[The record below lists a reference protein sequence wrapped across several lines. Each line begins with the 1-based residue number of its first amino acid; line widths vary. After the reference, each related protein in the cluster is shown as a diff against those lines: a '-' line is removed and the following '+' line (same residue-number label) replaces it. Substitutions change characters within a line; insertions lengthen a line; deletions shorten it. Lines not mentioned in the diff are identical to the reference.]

1 MAQERTLGYAQ
12 GREEEPSKEEL
23 QRRME
28 EARDSISSTVN
39 DIKETV
45 AHQVENVKDAL
56 DWREHFKRAPVV
68 WSLGAVGVGFLAGY
82 GLAAAIK
89 GDASDDYSEAWSVPK
104 AYAAQP
110 ILGEP
115 SLGDYADS
123 AVTPRNIHGNG
134 GSDEGPGLLARFK
147 QTSAYDRL
155 SKEAASIGDR
165 LVEELSSTAHT
176 VVLPALLTKLKNW
189 IGLDLSAKQQQP
201 SVTNQ
206 ARGTAGQSH
215 RNAYEPVLE
224 RPS

>member
-1 MAQERTLGYAQ
+1 MAHERTLGYAPE
-12 GREEEPSKEEL
+12 REEEPSKEEL

-45 AHQVENVKDAL
+45 AHQVETVKDAL
-56 DWREHFKRAPVV
+56 DWREHFKRAPVA
-68 WSLGAVGVGFLAGY
+68 WSLGAAGVGFLAGY
-82 GLAAAIK
+82 GVAAAIK
-89 GDASDDYSEAWSVPK
+89 GDSREDYSDVWSIPK

-115 SLGDYADS
+115 SLGDFADS
-123 AVTPRNIHGNG
+123 AVTPKNIHGNG
-134 GSDEGPGLLARFK
+134 GTEEGPGLLARFK
-147 QTSAYDRL
+147 ETSTYDRL

-165 LVEELSSTAHT
+165 LVEELSSTAQT

-189 IGLDLSAKQQQP
+189 IGLDLSGKQEQSKAKDQP
-201 SVTNQ
+201 
-206 ARGTAGQSH
+206 RGAAGQSH
-215 RNAYEPVLE
+215 RNAYEPILE